1 MASDWNEELD
11 KYENGRSFGEDL
23 KDSLRATLNAASLVA
38 SNLPKSASSAS
49 RKGTE
54 SNPLDGVI
62 GGERYID
69 GIHVGSE

>member
-23 KDSLRATLNAASLVA
+23 KDSLHATLNAASLVA
-38 SNLPKSASSAS
+38 SNLPKSAS